1 MKIDKEVLD
10 RIPTT
15 RDKAIHLQAIISEL
29 AISESQAK
37 AIVKLLRL
45 QGVPICS
52 DYKGYWIAESDQDY
66 KWYLEQMEQQG
77 FSRAAIRRG
86 TPQPVT
92 NNPKNNSG
100 LAAANPK
107 NNSGQGYHQRNKSS
121 KGA

>member
-66 KWYLEQMEQQG
+66 KWYLTQMEQLG
-77 FSRAAIRRG
+77 YKRAAICRG
-86 TPQPVT
+86 TPPRET
-92 NNPKNNSG
+92 KPRNK
-100 LAAANPK
+100 
-107 NNSGQGYHQRNKSS
+107 SGQGYHQRNKSS